1 MDDKL
6 EYKLLYEKWSN
17 ALDEF
22 YYFITNLSPEE
33 LNLIENKIRVFILF
47 KIADNYKSELDN
59 FQK

>member
-22 YYFITNLSPEE
+22 YYFITNLLPEE